1 MRRTLLGGVAVLI
14 LLVVAV
20 VGWRANVLNIRGAVS
35 GSVAAAF
42 DDPPAS
48 PGYTWSKD
56 GRAVSRSELATFGG
70 PDHCGWQ
77 SATFLM
83 IGWPPG
89 TLADTAS
96 KARQY
101 VRDPRGSVVVYQGRA
116 FRELLGRNV
125 ALPSDAKPTG
135 YKLGAIELY
144 LSPSDEDRWIYVASP
159 RDAERWPRSD
169 PMTACM

>member
-1 MRRTLLGGVAVLI
+1 MRRRLLGAAAI
-14 LLVVAV
+14 LVLVVLAL
-20 VGWRANVLNIRGAVS
+20 VGWRANVLNIRGVTS
-35 GSVAAAF
+35 LSVAAAF

-48 PGYTWSKD
+48 PGYTWTRD
-56 GRAVSRSELATFGG
+56 GRSVSTFELATFAG
-70 PDHCGWQ
+70 PDHCGWE

-89 TLADTAS
+89 TLADYAS

-101 VRDPRGSVVVYQGRA
+101 VRDPRGSVVIHQGRA

-125 ALPSDAKPTG
+125 PLPSDAKPTG

-144 LSPSDEDRWIYVASP
+144 FSPSDEDLWIYVVSP
-159 RDAERWPRSD
+159 RDVERWPRSD